1 MVKEVDERGSMATAL
16 TDDGAFLIIQHYPYL
31 PSSLKS
37 KGWTFMHE

>member
-1 MVKEVDERGSMATAL
+1 MTEELASVVDAAV
-16 TDDGAFLIIQHYPYL
+16 LIIQHYPYL